1 MHAIEHTHTIS
12 LPCPSLAV
20 SEKKIKLKRKVI
32 AVTKI
37 LTDFSIPLTVLTQRL
52 QASQST
58 TSADSH
64 LELPIDSSESQHKGP
79 CPTPTVHLI
88 PATSLRSKEKCEMLL
103 RCQDLFISFLHLEK
117 NAVNFVELAWCN
129 LLNIP
134 GWVLLRKAC
143 SW

>member
-64 LELPIDSSESQHKGP
+64 LELKNREIRDGERELEVLANCLIVSLLVVMNPP
-79 CPTPTVHLI
+79 C
-88 PATSLRSKEKCEMLL
+88 LL
-103 RCQDLFISFLHLEK
+103 
-117 NAVNFVELAWCN
+117 
-129 LLNIP
+129 
-134 GWVLLRKAC
+134 
-143 SW
+143 

>member
-64 LELPIDSSESQHKGP
+64 LELPIDSSESQHKG
-79 CPTPTVHLI
+79 I
-88 PATSLRSKEKCEMLL
+88 RYDSKSQGYLSLL
-103 RCQDLFISFLHLEK
+103 RHIQWVIRGYADYGHMKKKF
-117 NAVNFVELAWCN
+117 N
-129 LLNIP
+129 L
-134 GWVLLRKAC
+134 
-143 SW
+143 S